1 MDDVERKMAPISKPI
16 TTRKPNAALMIPYL
30 TGKDRGNGGEP
41 PVVADYDVNREL
53 AVEMLDY
60 YNRDRAQKQL
70 AFIGLLNAMKRA
82 TTAAEWQV
90 VARFQLDHF
99 NPHALVY
106 APAPGGG

>member
-1 MDDVERKMAPISKPI
+1 MADPARAEKLLTLLEDRDRLIDDI
-16 TTRKPNAALMIPYL
+16 AAMLHQY
-30 TGKDRGNGGEP
+30 RGELQALN
-41 PVVADYDVNREL
+41 ADYDVNRER

>member
-1 MDDVERKMAPISKPI
+1 MADPARAEKLLTLLEDRDRLIDDI
-16 TTRKPNAALMIPYL
+16 AAMLHQY
-30 TGKDRGNGGEP
+30 RGELQALN
-41 PVVADYDVNREL
+41 ADYDVNREL

-90 VARFQLDHF
+90 VARFQLDHS